1 MAAMTPPSDSW
12 YKSAMNAATK
22 DILRKVDSWPE
33 EDQDELAALA
43 REIEARRTGVYVLS
57 DEERQAIAESRR
69 SAFVSDE
76 EAAAFWR
83 RHGVR

>member
-1 MAAMTPPSDSW
+1 MPR
-12 YKSAMNAATK
+12 
-22 DILRKVDSWPE
+22 RKTSSVRSKSWPK
-33 EDQDELAALA
+33 DQNELAALA
-43 REIEARRTGVYVLS
+43 REIEARRSGVYVLS
-57 DEERQAIAESRR
+57 EDERQAIAKSRR